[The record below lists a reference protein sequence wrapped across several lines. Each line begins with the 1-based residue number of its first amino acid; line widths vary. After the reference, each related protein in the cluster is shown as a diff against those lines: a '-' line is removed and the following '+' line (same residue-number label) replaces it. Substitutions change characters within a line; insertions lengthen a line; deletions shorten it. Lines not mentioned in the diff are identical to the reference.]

1 MKKTVL
7 SWRCLGLAAG
17 LCLAAGAGPAARP
30 QAPAARPAAA
40 RVPIAFSDFHGYTA
54 TVEYL
59 RKVAAAH
66 PAITSLVEIGRSS
79 MDRPIYVLVVTN
91 LKTGAALD
99 ALLPLRNQRLEGGA
113 PVKNVTPMK
122 PYQGKPGIWIDG
134 GTHGNE
140 FTGTEVCLYTIDK
153 LVSGYG
159 ADAEL
164 TRLID
169 ANTFYICPVVNPD
182 GVFNSADKGISQRG
196 NSMLRDDDGDGKVNE
211 DGPDDLDGDGA
222 IVQFRYRDDKGA
234 FVVSDADPRLMVR
247 VGPNETTTKPR
258 YTVVPEDRDNDGD
271 GKRGEDGESGI
282 DVNRNFP
289 EGWYRD
295 DQEQGGTG
303 AYPSSSPEARAILEF
318 FTDHTNILLVQS
330 FHTSGGFTYRPM
342 ARWPD
347 SRMDA
352 RDVSTYDRVMGK
364 RYLELI
370 GEPVPA
376 SWLERRT
383 AAPAGAE
390 ERGDLAGETQGQ
402 GRGGIQRAA
411 QPGQAQTPSGQA
423 GAPPRGF
430 RHPYSDDRRAP
441 YGYGVFL
448 DWAYAQFG
456 SWSMSTELWNWQ
468 RDTKG
473 LAGYAGEADRAKWE
487 LAYLAHQEKALG
499 SRAFKP
505 WKPFKHPE
513 LGAGELGGW
522 ISRYGASNAIPG
534 DSLLGVCETHWQF
547 ELFKATLLPR
557 LVVREAS
564 ARVLYT
570 TDDPGA
576 LSVTHVEDQATVKG
590 TSRKGRYQDCRGES
604 DTGQRRPARDPPRE
618 GRVAAREPR
627 GCGLADR
634 GPVPGALPPGR
645 AVDVAG
651 RARRDAGR
659 IRAARSG
666 TAGTP
671 VVGAWRTRWGGHAA
685 PPGPAA
691 RAAGGARAVRPRK
704 PARGELARRARGRHA
719 AEGRARV
726 PERWDGRPRRG
737 DQVRARRDI
746 MHTLSIR
753 STLAVIAL
761 ALALGAGWSAAVVAQ
776 KPLQASP
783 GGSHGEND
791 FPISWKQYYS
801 YAEKVKM
808 LQACRSGTR
817 QLAELSTIGK
827 SRMGRDQRML
837 TITANATGA
846 AETKP
851 AMWVDGA
858 IHGNEINGVTCS
870 LYTAWYLLTRYDYDP
885 YVQRLVNAAR
895 PSTSCRA

>member
-258 YTVVPEDRDNDGD
+258 YAVVPEDRDNDGD

-522 ISRYGASNAIPG
+522 ISTLRREQRHPWRLPAGRLRNALAVRAVQGDAAAPAGRSGSLGPGALS
-534 DSLLGVCETHWQF
+534 
-547 ELFKATLLPR
+547 
-557 LVVREAS
+557 
-564 ARVLYT
+564 

-590 TSRKGRYQDCRGES
+590 TSRKGRYRIVEVKATLANEGQLATHLARGASLRGNREDVVWLIGDRS
-604 DTGQRRPARDPPRE
+604 RVRFLQGAPWTSLGVLEGTLGGSAPPD
-618 GRVAAREPR
+618 REPPEPQLSGR
-627 GCGLADR
+627 GGR
-634 GPVPGALPPGR
+634 GGAGMQPLPGQLR
-645 AVDVAG
+645 VQ
-651 RARRDAGR
+651 
-659 IRAARSG
+659 
-666 TAGTP
+666 
-671 VVGAWRTRWGGHAA
+671 
-685 PPGPAA
+685 
-691 RAAGGARAVRPRK
+691 AGGARAVRPRK

-719 AEGRARV
+719 AEGRAR
-726 PERWDGRPRRG
+726 RRRRAGR
-737 DQVRARRDI
+737 
-746 MHTLSIR
+746 S
-753 STLAVIAL
+753 STT
-761 ALALGAGWSAAVVAQ
+761 W
-776 KPLQASP
+776 
-783 GGSHGEND
+783 
-791 FPISWKQYYS
+791 
-801 YAEKVKM
+801 
-808 LQACRSGTR
+808 
-817 QLAELSTIGK
+817 
-827 SRMGRDQRML
+827 
-837 TITANATGA
+837 
-846 AETKP
+846 
-851 AMWVDGA
+851 
-858 IHGNEINGVTCS
+858 
-870 LYTAWYLLTRYDYDP
+870 
-885 YVQRLVNAAR
+885 
-895 PSTSCRA
+895 

>member
-7 SWRCLGLAAG
+7 SWRCLGLAAA
-17 LCLAAGAGPAARP
+17 LCLAAVAGPAARP

-40 RVPIAFSDFHGYTA
+40 RAPIAFSDFHGYTG

-66 PAITSLVEIGRSS
+66 PGIASLIEIGRSS
-79 MDRPIYVLVVTN
+79 MDRPIFVLVITN

-99 ALLPLRNQRLEGGA
+99 SLVALRNQRLEGGA
-113 PVKNVTPMK
+113 PVRNVTPMK

-140 FTGTEVCLYTIDK
+140 FTGTEVCLYIIDK

-159 ADAEL
+159 GDAEL

-169 ANTFYICPVVNPD
+169 GTTFYVCPVVNPD
-182 GVFNSADKGISQRG
+182 GVFNSAEKGISQRG

-234 FVVSDADPRLMVR
+234 FVASDADPRLMVR
-247 VGPNETTTKPR
+247 LAPTETTTKPR
-258 YTVVPEDRDNDGD
+258 YSVVPEDRDNDGD

-282 DVNRNFP
+282 DVNRNFA

-318 FTDHTNILLVQS
+318 FTNHTNILLVQS

-347 SRMDA
+347 SRMDQ
-352 RDVSTYDRVMGK
+352 RDVSTYDRVMGR

-370 GEPVPA
+370 GEAVPA
-376 SWLERRT
+376 SWLERRP
-383 AAPAGAE
+383 AAPAGE
-390 ERGDLAGETQGQ
+390 EESGDLAGGAQGQ

-411 QPGQAQTPSGQA
+411 QPGQAQTPAGQA
-423 GAPPRGF
+423 GPPPRGF
-430 RHPYSDDRRAP
+430 RHPYNDDRRAP

-473 LAGYAGEADRAKWE
+473 LAGYAGEADRTKWE

-499 SRAFKP
+499 GRAFKP

-547 ELFKATLLPR
+547 ELFKAKLLPR
-557 LVVREAS
+557 LVVQDAT

-576 LSVTHVEDQATVKG
+576 LTVTQAEDQATVRG
-590 TSRKGRYQDCRGES
+590 TGRKGRYRIVEVKATVANEGQLATHLARGASLRGNRE
-604 DTGQRRPARDPPRE
+604 DVVWLIGDRDRVHFLQGAPWMPLGVLE
-618 GRVAAREPR
+618 GT
-627 GCGLADR
+627 L
-634 GPVPGALPPGR
+634 
-645 AVDVAG
+645 
-651 RARRDAGR
+651 
-659 IRAARSG
+659 G
-666 TAGTP
+666 TS
-671 VVGAWRTRWGGHAA
+671 A
-685 PPGPAA
+685 PPAPEAQDTQVSG
-691 RAAGGARAVRPRK
+691 RGGRGSAGM
-704 PARGELARRARGRHA
+704 
-719 AEGRARV
+719 
-726 PERWDGRPRRG
+726 
-737 DQVRARRDI
+737 Q
-746 MHTLSIR
+746 
-753 STLAVIAL
+753 
-761 ALALGAGWSAAVVAQ
+761 
-776 KPLQASP
+776 PLP
-783 GGSHGEND
+783 G
-791 FPISWKQYYS
+791 
-801 YAEKVKM
+801 
-808 LQACRSGTR
+808 
-817 QLAELSTIGK
+817 QL
-827 SRMGRDQRML
+827 R
-837 TITANATGA
+837 
-846 AETKP
+846 
-851 AMWVDGA
+851 
-858 IHGNEINGVTCS
+858 
-870 LYTAWYLLTRYDYDP
+870 
-885 YVQRLVNAAR
+885 VQRVDPAQFGRGSRRNVSWLVAIEGDAALKVVLA
-895 PSTSCRA
+895 SQKGGTVVQDVVIK